1 MSQLHFDHPV
11 LQYFQALSQVPR
23 GSGNERGVSDW
34 LMEFAAA
41 HGLDADRDDA
51 LNVVLRK
58 GATPGYDNAPAVLL
72 LGLMDLVC

>member
-41 HGLDADRDDA
+41 HGLAAAA
-51 LNVVLRK
+51 LR
-58 GATPGYDNAPAVLL
+58 LL
-72 LGLMDLVC
+72 AARASRAKRYCAA